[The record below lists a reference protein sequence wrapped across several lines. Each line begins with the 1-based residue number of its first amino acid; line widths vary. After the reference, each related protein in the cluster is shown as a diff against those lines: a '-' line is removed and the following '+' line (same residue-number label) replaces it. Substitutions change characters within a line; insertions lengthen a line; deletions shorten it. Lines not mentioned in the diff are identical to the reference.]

1 MYSNIF
7 SMHAYILF
15 MHAFF
20 YAYLYVLYA
29 CILFYACM
37 FFMHAFL
44 FYACMFF
51 MHAYFYP
58 CFIYAYML
66 LSDALTELPRG
77 AGYPPLL
84 KT

>member
-1 MYSNIF
+1 
-7 SMHAYILF
+7 MHSFMHTCMFF

-20 YAYLYVLYA
+20 
-29 CILFYACM
+29 FYACM

-66 LSDALTELPRG
+66 LSDALTELLRG